1 MSIEIFEVIKEKNI
15 FSENFSVTLL
25 DDNKKEIVREYISK
39 KGLPCGNP
47 FFEF

>member
-25 DDNKKEIVREYISK
+25 DDTQRKKKMISY
-39 KGLPCGNP
+39 
-47 FFEF
+47 